1 MPQKAH
7 GGIFELNRPP
17 RFPSMLPAAATRPLA
32 RTATLATARATSAL
46 ATRFQ
51 YSTSSHL
58 HGHAGNKYDPA
69 IPGDETGFLPG
80 DKITG
85 DTQIGSYPNLP
96 MYNQQWR
103 DGNASA
109 GYWDRQDR
117 RNFGETEATE
127 RRSSPTI
134 TTAPTWRD
142 DPDSVQNE
150 LECKAAY
157 RVPEEDEVLNI
168 WSPDVWAFPASL
180 GVKRL
185 AAAALAFLG
194 FGYLLTETR
203 PEPHFER
210 RSYSDGLLDAL
221 GVDAS
226 NEVMVAKRGARVAS
240 E

>member
-1 MPQKAH
+1 
-7 GGIFELNRPP
+7 
-17 RFPSMLPAAATRPLA
+17 MLPAAATRPLA

-117 RNFGETEATE
+117 RNFGET
-127 RRSSPTI
+127 
-134 TTAPTWRD
+134 
-142 DPDSVQNE
+142 
-150 LECKAAY
+150 
-157 RVPEEDEVLNI
+157 VPEEDEVLNI